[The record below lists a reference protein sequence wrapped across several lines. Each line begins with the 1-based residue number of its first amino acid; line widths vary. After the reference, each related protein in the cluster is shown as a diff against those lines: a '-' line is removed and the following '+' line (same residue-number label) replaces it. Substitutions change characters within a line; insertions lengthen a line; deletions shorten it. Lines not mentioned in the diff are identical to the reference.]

1 MKFMGYRRPDGKV
14 GIRNKVLVLP
24 TCACSSETCR
34 IVAEQVKGAVNIVNQ
49 NGCGQAKGDLDITVK
64 VLVGLAA
71 NPNVYGTVLIGLGCE
86 NAQPDE
92 VSKLIEAVT
101 NKPLK
106 KLVIQEEGG
115 TSATIAKGIEY
126 AREMAQEASELKR
139 EEADISELIV
149 ATECGGS
156 DPTSGL
162 AANPVLG
169 DMSDRLVDLGS
180 TSILC
185 ETTEFIG
192 AEHLLAARG
201 ATPEISDEIIS
212 IVKRY
217 ENHLKTAG
225 ENLREGNPSPGNKAG
240 GISTIEEKSLGCI
253 HKGGHRPIVE
263 VVDYAD
269 FPSKKGLV
277 IMDTPGFDIASVTG
291 LAAGGCQI
299 IVFTTGRGTPTGN
312 IISPVLKVTGNK
324 YTFEKMKGNIDFN
337 ASQVISGEKTIEQLG
352 ENLLNEVI
360 NVANGKVTKAEALGF
375 NDTAISRLCNY
386 V

>member
-14 GIRNKVLVLP
+14 GVRNKVLVLP

-34 IVAEQVKGAVNIVNQ
+34 IVAGQVTGAVSIINQ

-92 VSKLIEAVT
+92 VSKLIKAVT

-126 AREMAQEASELKR
+126 AREMAQEASELER

-149 ATECGGS
+149 GTECGGS

-201 ATPEISDEIIS
+201 ATPEISDRIIS

-217 ENHLKTAG
+217 EKHLKTAG
-225 ENLREGNPSPGNKAG
+225 EDLREGNPSPGNKAG

-253 HKGGHRPIVE
+253 HKGGHRQIVE
-263 VVDYAD
+263 VVDYAY

-324 YTFEKMKGNIDFN
+324 YTFEKMKGNIDFD
-337 ASQVISGEKTIEQLG
+337 ASGILSGKDTVEQLG
-352 ENLLNEVI
+352 EKLLNEVI
-360 NVANGKVTKAEALGF
+360 HVAEGKVTKAEALGF
-375 NDTAISRLCNY
+375 NDTAICRVCNY

>member
-14 GIRNKVLVLP
+14 GVRNKVLVLP

-34 IVAEQVKGAVNIVNQ
+34 IVAGQVTGAVSIINQ

-92 VSKLIEAVT
+92 VSKLIKAVT

-126 AREMAQEASELKR
+126 AREMAQEASELER

-149 ATECGGS
+149 GTECGGS

-201 ATPEISDEIIS
+201 ATPEISDRIIS

-217 ENHLKTAG
+217 EKHLKTAG
-225 ENLREGNPSPGNKAG
+225 EDLREGNPSPGNKAG

-253 HKGGHRPIVE
+253 HKGGHRQIVE
-263 VVDYAD
+263 VVDYAY

-324 YTFEKMKGNIDFN
+324 YTFEKMKGNIDFD
-337 ASQVISGEKTIEQLG
+337 A
-352 ENLLNEVI
+352 
-360 NVANGKVTKAEALGF
+360 
-375 NDTAISRLCNY
+375 
-386 V
+386 